1 MVDTPVCVAT
11 LVLPY
16 SGYTR
21 PACFTHSYDLL
32 VNSCYYT
39 LPVDLASIS
48 AIEIL
53 CRWGVKVYTDT
64 NTRFYNLK

>member
-21 PACFTHSYDLL
+21 PACFTYSHDLL
-32 VNSCYYT
+32 VNFCYYE

-53 CRWGVKVYTDT
+53 CRWGVKVYTHT
-64 NTRFYNLK
+64 QTHTFTI